1 MVDTRQFASEPS
13 KDLFSVDGTLQPNA
27 VLMNRYRITGVLG
40 VGGMGSV
47 YQARDLQFPN
57 VERYVAV
64 KEMLNLS
71 QDPQLRDI
79 SLKNFQRE
87 ADLLAALT
95 HPSIPTIHDY
105 FTHKDRAYLVME
117 YINGKDLESIMNTTV
132 WDTISLEDIIKW
144 AVELCDVLSYL
155 HEQDPPIIFRDMKPA
170 NIMIDTHG
178 HLRLIDFG
186 IAKAFE
192 MGVKGTMIGTEGY
205 SAPEQYKGE
214 ALPASDLYGL
224 GATLHHMLTN
234 HDPRLEPPFTFAERP
249 IRDANSKVPST
260 LEAVIMRSLA
270 FDAAGRYATA
280 AEMKEKLE
288 ATGRSTRYSLDGD
301 EEGEVDGSEWGT
313 DIGIEP
319 RWKFKVEEEIR
330 GSPLVHK
337 DTVFVGAYDNN
348 LWAID
353 TESGQL
359 RWNFAAEGGIST
371 TPDVASEENLVLIG
385 SDDYSVYAIDIRS
398 GRMSWNLATQGPV
411 RSSPTIAHGHVFV
424 GSDDGRLYAIRL
436 ATGRV
441 AWKYDAGV
449 PIRCQPT
456 ITEELIIFG
465 SESGDV
471 YALDL
476 SGQLKWRFKTK
487 RAVMS
492 SPLVYE
498 GLVYCGSFDFHMYA
512 VDIKNG
518 WSVWRFR
525 TGKPIVSSP
534 IVAEDML
541 YFGSIDGFVY
551 AIDASSSRERWK
563 FKTEDQ
569 ITSSPAY
576 DDGNIYIGGI
586 DKKVYCIDARKGKES
601 WSFETGGPIS
611 GSPTVVDG
619 VVYVGSTDQYLYALK
634 A

>member
-64 KEMLNLS
+64 KEMLNLT
-71 QDPQLRDI
+71 QDPAMRDI

-117 YINGKDLESIMNTTV
+117 YINGKDLESIMNTGL
-132 WDTISLEDIIKW
+132 WESIALEDILKW
-144 AVELCDVLSYL
+144 AIELCEVLSYL

-186 IAKAFE
+186 IAKTFVVGA
-192 MGVKGTMIGTEGY
+192 KGTMIGTEGY

-214 ALPASDLYGL
+214 ALPASDIYGL

-249 IRDANSKVPST
+249 IRDANPKVPSL
-260 LEAVIMRSLA
+260 LEAVIMRALA
-270 FDAAGRYATA
+270 FDPAGRYESV

-288 ATGRSTRYSLDGD
+288 STTRGRQFVLDADEGGD
-301 EEGEVDGSEWGT
+301 PRDEWDPSNT
-313 DIGIEP
+313 IEP

-330 GSPLVHK
+330 GSPVVYK

-353 TESGQL
+353 IESGQL

-371 TPDVASEENLVLIG
+371 TPDVAGDEHLVIIG
-385 SDDYSVYAIDIRS
+385 SDDYSLYAVDIRS
-398 GRMSWNLATQGPV
+398 GRSSWSLATQGPV

-424 GSDDGRLYAIRL
+424 GSDDGRFYAVRL

-456 ITEELIIFG
+456 VTEELIIFG

-512 VDIKNG
+512 IDIKNG
-518 WSVWRFR
+518 WSVWRYR
-525 TGKPIVSSP
+525 TGRPIMSSP

-541 YFGSIDGFVY
+541 YFGSTDGYLY
-551 AIDASSSRERWK
+551 AIDASSSRDRWK
-563 FKTEDQ
+563 FKTENQ

-576 DDGNIYIGGI
+576 ADGKIYIGSI
-586 DKKVYCIDARKGKES
+586 DQKIYCVDARKGKEL
-601 WSFETGGPIS
+601 WSFQTNGPIS
-611 GSPTVVDG
+611 GSPFIADG
-619 VVYVGSTDQYLYALK
+619 VVYVGSNDQYLYALK